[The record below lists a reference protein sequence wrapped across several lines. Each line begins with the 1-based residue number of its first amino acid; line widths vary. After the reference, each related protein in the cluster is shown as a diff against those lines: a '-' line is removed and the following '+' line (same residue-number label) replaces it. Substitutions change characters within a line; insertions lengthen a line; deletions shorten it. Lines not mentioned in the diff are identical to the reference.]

1 MTKDLVCV
9 SFFSIIGFSA
19 SLGIVVALGI
29 EPQPDVLAIE
39 ALAISEPAAAGARKF
54 LNRAGPA
61 RHTQGDEF
69 LLTGH

>member
-29 EPQPDVLAIE
+29 ELQPDVMAIE
-39 ALAISEPAAAGARKF
+39 ALAISEPVAAGARIF
-54 LNRAGPA
+54 LNRASPA
-61 RHTQGDEF
+61 RHTRGDEI